1 MPLSFSKIA
10 AKTATITLP
19 VDEETVTVVYYPGR
33 ITEKTI
39 AQFQAMAAM
48 NESNVMDGYA
58 GFNEALC
65 YLIKSWDVLD
75 DAVDPPVMFP
85 LEPKR
90 MAELPIGFRLQV
102 ITAIVEGINP
112 EAVLPHLNGH
122 S

>member
-10 AKTATITLP
+10 SGTATVKLSIGE
-19 VDEETVTVVYYPGR
+19 DTVTIIYYPGR

-39 AQFQAMAAM
+39 GQFQAMAAM
-48 NESNVMDGYA
+48 NESNVLEGFA
-58 GFNEALC
+58 GFNEALA

-102 ITAIVEGINP
+102 ITAIIEEIRP
-112 EAVLPHLNGH
+112 EAVTTQLNGAH
-122 S
+122 